1 MDALPMK
8 APAPTT
14 SGSTSNV
21 TPLTSMVAANPD
33 LKAKLDAL
41 GGDGWN
47 ADIASS
53 SGVPENR
60 LP

>member
-1 MDALPMK
+1 MK